1 MAQFFYIPDTSTFHY
16 LVIIY

>member
-1 MAQFFYIPDTSTFHY
+1 MAQFFYIPDTSIFHY